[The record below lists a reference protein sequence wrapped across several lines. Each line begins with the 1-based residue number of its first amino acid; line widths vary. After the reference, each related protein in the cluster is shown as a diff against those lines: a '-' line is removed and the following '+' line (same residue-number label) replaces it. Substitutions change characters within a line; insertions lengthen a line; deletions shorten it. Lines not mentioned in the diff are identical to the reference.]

1 MSQSIV
7 RYQDRSSK
15 YRISLDLGSDSTV
28 AYVSAPHENRCQQ
41 IDLQYFLK
49 ALASMPDLLKDAHE
63 RPSHRLKSRYAVNA
77 LYQSES
83 GLQPREHPK
92 YGYTESLP
100 KEHPTLKLID
110 FDGFIANYAESGS
123 KVGYARE
130 PNRAFFKFIDDISVP
145 FPFRDLLPNAKLI
158 FQSGIGLDQQYPV
171 KTPEGTKMVKIHP
184 VEMIKNQVCLILE
197 NFIRPH
203 PYLRN
208 ERHQMPDWRD
218 CAVVLTVPNTYSPFH
233 REVLADAVSKELG
246 CEVTTITESDAIVFY
261 YIAKVQPDEGLEMD
275 QLLSMQQKYL
285 TIDVGKGTTDLTLMT
300 VTYRDASEG
309 EKLARGLDATR
320 KAPMKHVFVSART
333 GRASGGA
340 KVTFLVAE
348 FLERLLDYQIRR
360 TLSSLEGVGA
370 EDREKLGSVTG
381 SSFRLTTKSK
391 VQLREIQSR
400 RLLEFERVCDWY
412 KRELDLVDGQVR
424 IPDYAGEER
433 IEDLAGYIVSI
444 LTDDLAS
451 RLKVLLTDEH
461 QARLRMAVQQVFLHP
476 NSLRKVVEIVEKAGR
491 FGKSRGGAAVAENE
505 ETVSELPAGPDHSP
519 AQPIW
524 QDLASEIQ
532 AYVKENVDEV
542 LIELANA
549 HTEGNDGAPEYDDAV
564 SALHSMLGS
573 SSAPGGPA
581 LVRPTHIRTHVI
593 LAGQASQ
600 FKPLKRYLQSVV
612 KNADLGT
619 LYTQDQLLGVAA
631 EKNKNLPK
639 EKEQPKKSFFK
650 RAIDFAFNNSEGVLP
665 SPTDHLAVELT
676 GSNLKDG
683 CALGALDWYISNPV
697 MQNPHAVHGQIVVRS
712 QSGATMKSASVNM
725 DELNST
731 GRVTLKPEVYD
742 AWNIYYLPSRGHRTD
757 NLRGQRQSIMGTL
770 MACNEILIQIRPPED
785 QSSEL
790 IVSTNTGQKIK
801 LNDAVYGME
810 GAKDLKEML
819 WPAMLLDE

>member
-63 RPSHRLKSRYAVNA
+63 RPSHRLKSRYGVNA
-77 LYQSES
+77 LYQTEHSIRV
-83 GLQPREHPK
+83 REHPK

-100 KEHPTLKLID
+100 KEHPTLRLID
-110 FDGFIANYAESGS
+110 FDGYIANYAESGS

-130 PNRAFFKFIDDISVP
+130 PNRSFFKFIDDISVP
-145 FPFRDLLPNAKLI
+145 FPFDALLPNAKLI
-158 FQSGIGLDQQYPV
+158 FQSGIGLDRQYAV
-171 KTPEGTKMVKIHP
+171 KTPEGPKMVKIHP

-208 ERHQMPDWRD
+208 ERHEMPDWRD

-300 VTYRDASEG
+300 VTYRDAAET
-309 EKLARGLDATR
+309 EKLSRGLEATR

-348 FLERLLDYQIRR
+348 FFERLLDYKLRR
-360 TLSSLEGVGA
+360 TLSELEGLTP
-370 EDREKLGSVTG
+370 EEREKLRSVTG
-381 SSFRLTTKSK
+381 SSLRLTTKSK
-391 VQLREIQSR
+391 VQIREIQSR

-412 KRELDLVDGQVR
+412 KRGIDLVNGQ
-424 IPDYAGEER
+424 IEMPDYAGEER
-433 IEDLAGYIVSI
+433 IEDLAGYIVQI
-444 LTDDLAS
+444 LTDDIAS

-461 QARLRMAVQQVFLHP
+461 QAQLRMGVQQVLLQP
-476 NSLRKVVEIVEKAGR
+476 NTLRKKVEVPQK
-491 FGKSRGGAAVAENE
+491 GKVAV
-505 ETVSELPAGPDHSP
+505 PAGGPPEAEAEAPNRDHTA

-524 QDLASEIQ
+524 DDLAREIQ

-549 HTEGNDGAPEYDDAV
+549 HTDGNDGTPEYDDAIT
-564 SALHSMLGS
+564 ALHSMLGS
-573 SSAPGGPA
+573 SAVPGGPA
-581 LVRPTHIRTHVI
+581 LMRPTHIRTHVI

-600 FKPLKRYLQSVV
+600 FKPLKRYLQEVV
-612 KNADLGT
+612 KKADLGT
-619 LYTQDQLLGVAA
+619 LYTQDQLLGVASQA
-631 EKNKNLPK
+631 NKELAKPK
-639 EKEQPKKSFFK
+639 EAPKKGLLK
-650 RAIDFAFNNSEGVLP
+650 RALDFAFDRGEGVLP

-712 QSGATMKSASVNM
+712 QSGATMKSADVNM

-731 GRVTLKPEVYD
+731 GKVTLKPEVYD

-770 MACNEILIQIRPPED
+770 MACNEIVIQIRPPED

-810 GAKDLKEML
+810 GAKDLREML